1 MRPTYLSIVK
11 QYLVPSLH
19 INACEDKEVRPQSP
33 AASGTTVNCA
43 ENCITVM
50 QEAPN
55 LRSALQADLC

>member
-33 AASGTTVNCA
+33 AASGTTVKCA
-43 ENCITVM
+43 ENRI
-50 QEAPN
+50 
-55 LRSALQADLC
+55 L